1 MAHHNKDHILELDG
15 DDNVAEG
22 YVPGGC
28 GAEGAAID
36 LMDIVAKSV
45 VLDTVIQSGNK
56 AGRVAQL
63 QDEIDG
69 DIVKYS
75 QAKFRDQNEE
85 KILNLRTNLLLLH
98 DKQTRLER
106 ANAKLLEHLLEV
118 SRRLETLEQQAA
130 AMTAAK
136 RSPRADVEPPKRP
149 VAESLSRPISV
160 VPPTQQSQRPFTV
173 FDGTRSVRVG

>member
-1 MAHHNKDHILELDG
+1 MAERRKDHLFDLDIDG
-15 DDNVAEG
+15 YTPDPNAAEG
-22 YVPGGC
+22 D
-28 GAEGAAID
+28 AEGGDAPN
-36 LMDIVAKSV
+36 LMNIVAKSV

-69 DIVKYS
+69 DIVRYS